1 MSLQI
6 AFSAKCLVAHLSRL
20 PARMITFEHFPF
32 VRSSDVSVQMTLLRI
47 GFVANVAC
55 QVKTIKRVFGPLVVV
70 QPVLGVKVLVA
81 LTAVEHF
88 FRVHVSLL
96 MLSLQVL
103 P

>member
-55 QVKTIKRVFGPLVVV
+55 QVKTIERVFGPFVVV
-70 QPVLGVKVLVA
+70 QPFLGIKVLVA
-81 LTAVEHF
+81 LTAIEHF
-88 FRVHVSLL
+88 FRVCVSLL
-96 MLSLQVL
+96 MLGLQVL